1 MVRDSPPETLTF
13 VLTDL
18 ESSTRLW
25 EEFPDGMREAVER
38 HDEILRDAME
48 QSGGRVV

>member
-1 MVRDSPPETLTF
+1 MVADPSLETLTF

-25 EEFPDGMREAVER
+25 EEFPEAMK
-38 HDEILRDAME
+38 D
-48 QSGGRVV
+48 SVVSSARR

>member
-1 MVRDSPPETLTF
+1 MARDPSPETLTF

-25 EEFPDGMREAVER
+25 EEFPTR
-38 HDEILRDAME
+38 
-48 QSGGRVV
+48 